1 MIKIENL
8 RMEFEGGVTALDGI
22 NMDIKDGEFIA
33 LLGPS
38 GCGKSTTLNCLAGL
52 LDPTD
57 GTIISDGEDIT
68 NKAPKD
74 RNIGMV
80 FQSYALYPHL
90 RVIDNIAFP
99 LKQKKVAKEV
109 RYDHA
114 RKMAAKLQ
122 IEHLLDRKPTQLSG
136 GQQQRVAMCRAM
148 VKEPKILLFDE
159 PMSNLDA
166 RLKIEIREVIKK
178 LQAETRITSIIVTHD
193 QEEAMAIA
201 DRIAILDNGRIQQ
214 FDTPFE
220 LYQHPVNLF
229 VANFMGNPPMN
240 FIDAELAAENGSVC
254 FKVAGQTIP
263 VPESAREPLKKYAG
277 RGVKIGV
284 RSHQITPVKEGTPDA
299 IRLTVQMVENLG
311 KELLVQAQVGD
322 NLVRISEEDTRRYE
336 HYRKLAA
343 SGGGMGI
350 LLTDHLNVFDRESG
364 LNLLIRR
371 EGEEA

>member
-22 NMDIKDGEFIA
+22 NMDIEDGEFIA

-57 GTIISDGEDIT
+57 GTIVSDGVDIT

-109 RYDHA
+109 RYDRA

-178 LQAETRITSIIVTHD
+178 LQAQTRITSIIVTHD

-240 FIDAELAAENGSVC
+240 FIDAKLTAQSGDVS
-254 FKVAGQTIP
+254 FLVAGQSIP
-263 VPESAREPLKKYAG
+263 VPESAKKILAKYAG
-277 RGVKIGV
+277 RDVKIGV
-284 RSHQITPVKEGTPDA
+284 RSYQITPVKEDTPGA
-299 IRLTVQMVENLG
+299 IRLAVQMVENLG
-311 KELLVQAQVGD
+311 KELLVQAQVGE
-322 NLVRISEEDTRRYE
+322 NLIRISEEDTRQYE
-336 HYRKLAA
+336 HYRELAA
-343 SGGGMGI
+343 SGGAMGI
-350 LLTDHLNVFDRESG
+350 LLTDHINVFDRESG
-364 LNLLIRR
+364 LNLMIRR

>member
-22 NMDIKDGEFIA
+22 NMEIQDGEFIA

-38 GCGKSTTLNCLAGL
+38 GCGKSTTLNCIAGL

-57 GTIISDGEDIT
+57 GTIRSDEVDIT
-68 NKAPKD
+68 NKAPKE
-74 RNIGMV
+74 RNVGMV

-99 LKQKKVAKEV
+99 LKQKKVAREE
-109 RYDHA
+109 RYDRA

-240 FIDAELAAENGSVC
+240 FIDARLVKGEGGLC
-254 FKVAGQTIP
+254 FLVDGQTVP
-263 VPESAREPLKKYAG
+263 VPPARAKALAG
-277 RGVKIGV
+277 SLDREVKIGV
-284 RSHQITPVKEGTPDA
+284 RSHQMRPVEAHVAGA
-299 IRLTVQMVENLG
+299 IHLKVQMVENLG
-311 KELLVQAQVGD
+311 KELLVQAQVGK
-322 NLVRISEEDTRRYE
+322 NLIRISEEDTTKYAF
-336 HYRKLAA
+336 YRGLADVK
-343 SGGGMGI
+343 GEMGI
-350 LLTDHLNVFDRESG
+350 LLTDQINVFDSETKANV
-364 LNLLIRR
+364 LM
-371 EGEEA
+371 EQ

>member
-22 NMDIKDGEFIA
+22 NMDIEDGEFIA

-57 GTIISDGEDIT
+57 GTIVSDGVDIT

-109 RYDHA
+109 RYDRA

-178 LQAETRITSIIVTHD
+178 LQAQTRITSIIVTHD

-240 FIDAELAAENGSVC
+240 FIDAKLTAQSGDVS
-254 FKVAGQTIP
+254 FLVAGQSIP
-263 VPESAREPLKKYAG
+263 VPESAKKILAKYAG
-277 RGVKIGV
+277 RDVKIGV
-284 RSHQITPVKEGTPDA
+284 RSHQITPVKEDTPGA
-299 IRLTVQMVENLG
+299 IRLAVQMVENLG
-311 KELLVQAQVGD
+311 KELLVQAQVGE
-322 NLVRISEEDTRRYE
+322 NLIRISEEDTRQYE
-336 HYRKLAA
+336 HYRELAA
-343 SGGGMGI
+343 SGGAMGI
-350 LLTDHLNVFDRESG
+350 LLTDHINVFDRESG
-364 LNLLIRR
+364 MNLMIRR